1 MIPYPRCKDCYI
13 HTGFFF
19 DYSVLS
25 LKIYEQIDKIKS
37 KYTIKQLI
45 ATGHS
50 LGGALALIAGLEM
63 KMNYGNLFEVH
74 VHNFGQPRVA
84 NANLAQFMKSKL
96 NSIFRVTHYQDLVPH
111 VPFEWMKFAHPG
123 N

>member
-37 KYTIKQLI
+37 KYTI
-45 ATGHS
+45 S
-50 LGGALALIAGLEM
+50 LNNNKKSPKNHDESQYNRAVSCSSCFRALYYI
-63 KMNYGNLFEVH
+63 
-74 VHNFGQPRVA
+74 
-84 NANLAQFMKSKL
+84 SS
-96 NSIFRVTHYQDLVPH
+96 SIQ
-111 VPFEWMKFAHPG
+111 